1 MRIRNIEPLH
11 SVNNQFSGETR
22 KHEVKKDRDNKKA
35 NICRIQSNVYI
46 STIDSGRYGT
56 QRPLHFDNTR
66 VKRKMS
72 NIKEEDKKL
81 EGPRVR

>member
-11 SVNNQFSGETR
+11 SVNSQFSGETR
-22 KHEVKKDRDNKKA
+22 KHEAEKDRDNKEA
-35 NICRIQSNVYI
+35 NIRRIQSNVYI

-72 NIKEEDKKL
+72 NIKDEDKKL